1 MFSTIKSLCI
11 FNVIQNCSILDI
23 NSWEKLIEW
32 LADNK
37 FNYLNWYWRESSLSV
52 TLHITFHIN
61 LIQADLEAN
70 DLIDHG
76 QLFVQCFWMK
86 ICLQDAND
94 LH

>member
-1 MFSTIKSLCI
+1 MFY
-11 FNVIQNCSILDI
+11 FGH
-23 NSWEKLIEW
+23 SWEMLIEW

-52 TLHITFHIN
+52 ALHITFHIN

-76 QLFVQCFWMK
+76 QLLVQCF
-86 ICLQDAND
+86 
-94 LH
+94 